1 MKNRVGKSNS
11 LKDIDS
17 KMLRPEDGILLVNKP
32 RQGWGNA
39 FRAMAQNGDDE
50 LLDKNLLSQSCWDD
64 HEWEW

>member
-64 HEWEW
+64 HEWKW